1 MSLAAG
7 DDARLFRACR
17 GVFKTSTAVAA
28 FLLPYMVLNVIQ
40 HGNDDARREILAEI
54 LAVLDT
60 TAHLYTPLRA
70 NAASAAATSSSS
82 SLAASAAV
90 GSLSASVAA
99 SSSSNLVTAGS
110 SACRW
115 PCSSVITDHCLHS
128 H

>member
-60 TAHLYTPLRA
+60 TAHLCTPLRNNA
-70 NAASAAATSSSS
+70 AASATGAGAS
-82 SLAASAAV
+82 SLV
-90 GSLSASVAA
+90 PASVAVA
-99 SSSSNLVTAGS
+99 SLSSAAASNLVAGIVLFLFFF
-110 SACRW
+110 CVLLIEW
-115 PCSSVITDHCLHS
+115 
-128 H
+128 

>member
-17 GVFKTSTAVAA
+17 GVFKTSTPVAA
-28 FLLPYMVLNVIQ
+28 FLLPYMVLNVTQ

-70 NAASAAATSSSS
+70 NSTAAAMSTSSLGAISSTAVVSSTSANATTSSSI
-82 SLAASAAV
+82 ASA
-90 GSLSASVAA
+90 GLFFKKKILSF
-99 SSSSNLVTAGS
+99 
-110 SACRW
+110 
-115 PCSSVITDHCLHS
+115 H
-128 H
+128 